1 MQETKGFLQK
11 VYRGSLG
18 MMVNA
23 MVEDQALSEE
33 EIQELYGILERAKRN
48 RTEQSEHEK

>member
-1 MQETKGFLQK
+1 
-11 VYRGSLG
+11 

-33 EIQELYGILERAKRN
+33 EIQELYGILEQAGKSRAKRSEARDERGYGN
-48 RTEQSEHEK
+48 RLR